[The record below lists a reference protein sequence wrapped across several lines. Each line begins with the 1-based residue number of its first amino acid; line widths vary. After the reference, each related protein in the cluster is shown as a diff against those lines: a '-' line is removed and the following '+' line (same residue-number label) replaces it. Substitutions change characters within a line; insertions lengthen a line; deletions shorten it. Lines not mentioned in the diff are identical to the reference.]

1 MRMLERDPQE
11 RVFCP
16 AGGIVTMPPAFVYA
30 ETPAYCAKRRQAIAA
45 CAQQQWFI
53 AILSE

>member
-1 MRMLERDPQE
+1 MRMLERDPPE
-11 RVFCP
+11 RVFWP